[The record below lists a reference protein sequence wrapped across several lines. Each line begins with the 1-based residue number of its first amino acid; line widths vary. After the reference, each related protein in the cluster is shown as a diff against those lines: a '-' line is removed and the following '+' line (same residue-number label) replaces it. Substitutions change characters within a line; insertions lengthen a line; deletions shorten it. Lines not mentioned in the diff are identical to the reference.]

1 MAGLEPSHKPQQC
14 ESNSTHLVLLHVIFW
29 CCSAGDRRDTIEPVS
44 ISFLEV
50 CPSAWFAP
58 ASPSLHK
65 AVRREH
71 NLGNLS
77 HAELS
82 DFRIHFFVT
91 APLAVTASVSCD
103 NSSALQGHI
112 KLLQGRLFYVLFL
125 MPLRTGFMS
134 KKIICHFQF
143 LQHYSDKNQSLRKS
157 LMSEVSWKQSNKYC
171 SSRLVFGVLVVL
183 PEISLTPSTLICQKN
198 FVCWSFCV
206 LPLLLFL
213 FPLSPFS
220 LSFLPKEMGANTS
233 ELLYHL
239 YHSTICNRFHSSDDF
254 TCNLI
259 KRPDS
264 LKLRTSKMYK
274 ALLDQSVL
282 VEQLIRGCV
291 WFLWESLSVSNG

>member
-1 MAGLEPSHKPQQC
+1 MSSSA
-14 ESNSTHLVLLHVIFW
+14 HLLLLPVIFW
-29 CCSAGDRRDTIEPVS
+29 CCSAGDRCDTIKPVS

-50 CPSAWFAP
+50 HPSAWFPP
-58 ASPSLHK
+58 ASPSLHE
-65 AVRREH
+65 AVVREH
-71 NLGNLS
+71 NSGNLS
-77 HAELS
+77 HAELC

-143 LQHYSDKNQSLRKS
+143 LQHYSDKNQSLQKS
-157 LMSEVSWKQSNKYC
+157 LMSETSWKQSNKFC

-183 PEISLTPSTLICQKN
+183 PEISLTPSTLICQRN
-198 FVCWSFCV
+198 FVCWSFSV
-206 LPLLLFL
+206 LPLLLLFF

-220 LSFLPKEMGANTS
+220 FYFLPKEMGANTS
-233 ELLYHL
+233 EILYHL
-239 YHSTICNRFHSSDDF
+239 DHSTICKWFHSSDNF

-259 KRPDS
+259 KRPGS

-274 ALLDQSVL
+274 AVLDQSVL

-291 WFLWESLSVSNG
+291 WFLWESLSGSNG